1 MWGGRR
7 LSENYSSKCIY
18 IDRPGRIC
26 HNLGTP
32 SGSIGLKTR
41 PRTKEQVRESSEKRG

>member
-1 MWGGRR
+1 MGREKTFQR
-7 LSENYSSKCIY
+7 TTIANAY

-32 SGSIGLKTR
+32 SGSIGLKTS
-41 PRTKEQVRESSEKRG
+41 PRTKEQVRESGERRG